1 MDIDWSSL
9 LIAQMSCKW
18 IFFANLCFFIIF
30 VCLFTSHSYTV
41 MTCCW
46 LEDHAQRPSFGQL
59 IAYLQ
64 DFHEDLSKYI

>member
-1 MDIDWSSL
+1 MECCDLSL
-9 LIAQMSCKW
+9 L
-18 IFFANLCFFIIF
+18 
-30 VCLFTSHSYTV
+30 SYTV

-46 LEDHAQRPSFGQL
+46 LEDHAQRPSFSQL